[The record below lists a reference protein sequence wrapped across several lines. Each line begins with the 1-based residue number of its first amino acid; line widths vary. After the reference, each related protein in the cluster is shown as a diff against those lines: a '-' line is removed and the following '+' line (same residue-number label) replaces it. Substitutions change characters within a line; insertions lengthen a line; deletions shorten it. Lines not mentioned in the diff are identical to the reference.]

1 MTARIGSAILILIVL
16 SCFAMPVSAVLL
28 EVTYQG
34 TVTALDPG
42 AGTVSITASARY
54 GCTYTNEGPRCD
66 WRPITPVIV
75 TCPVPDSAVFNT
87 VKPGDRVEATSM
99 GGEEGTWIAIA
110 RLENGTDGV
119 AGRVTD
125 LFGDPRAI
133 ESDYA
138 GDYSIE
144 TVANADCSTCYGT
157 RCTARSATVTVR
169 KGNVAVINTE
179 LTPGESA
186 VYTGEGMKQISVTF
200 VQGQAGASSCPGA
213 AGSGMIGGI
222 QPVSVFII
230 HITTASGSMM
240 EIIIPSTDSIII
252 PDLPA
257 DIAAGVPDSPV
268 IVPHPVNT
276 PALNTFQLVLP
287 EAVPNWTDIK
297 ILPAIPA
304 SQPLSLVPVGFPV
317 ELLSGVQASTGMD
330 DWTPVIPSPVV
341 VTIPVPWT

>member
-1 MTARIGSAILILIVL
+1 MAPRIGCAILILIAL
-16 SCFAMPVSAVLL
+16 FCFAIPVSAVLL

-42 AGTVSITASARY
+42 AGTMSITASARY
-54 GCTYTNEGPRCD
+54 GCTYTNEGARCD
-66 WRPITPVIV
+66 WKPITPVIV
-75 TCPVPDSAVFNT
+75 TCPVPDSAVFDT
-87 VKPGDRVEATSM
+87 IKPGDRVEATSM

-144 TVANADCSTCYGT
+144 TVTNADCSTCYGT
-157 RCTARSATVTVR
+157 RCTARSATVTVL

-186 VYTGEGMKQISVTF
+186 VYTGEGMKQITMTF
-200 VQGQAGASSCPGA
+200 VQGQAGASSCPGT
-213 AGSGMIGGI
+213 AGSGMIGGV

-230 HITTASGSMM
+230 HITTASGSTT
-240 EIIIPSTDSIII
+240 EPILPSADSIVI

-257 DIAAGVPDSPV
+257 DIAAGDPVPPV
-268 IVPHPVNT
+268 VLPQPLFTPV
-276 PALNTFQLVLP
+276 LNTFQLVLP

-297 ILPAIPA
+297 ILPVIPA

-317 ELLSGVQASTGMD
+317 ELLSGVQASSGLD
-330 DWTPVIPSPVV
+330 DWIPVFPSPSVE
-341 VTIPVPWT
+341 TIPIPWT